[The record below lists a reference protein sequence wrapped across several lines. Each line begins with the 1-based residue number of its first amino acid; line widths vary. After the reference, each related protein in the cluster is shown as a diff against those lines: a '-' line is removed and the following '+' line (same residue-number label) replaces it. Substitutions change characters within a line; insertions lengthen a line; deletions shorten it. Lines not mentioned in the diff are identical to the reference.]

1 MSKNNQL
8 MLGYESFTDLTIS
21 AFGLKQPIVN
31 IIGAII
37 ATFTTFITSYVYD
50 DARAVYT
57 LIAIILLDA
66 ITGITRSV
74 KQGKFSSARLP
85 RILAIIILYTGLL
98 SIGWNLSKI
107 SSLYSWIPAM
117 LYGGFVT
124 TLIVSIFE
132 NAHEIGL
139 IPDNIYYYLKT
150 KINLLQQFVFGA
162 SFNTVPPIIDSKNPI
177 GIYQTNVEGTLT
189 YVDSR
194 LCSMVNLTKEDI
206 LQGSKLKSMLHPE
219 DYSSVYANWMDA
231 IKKKAPFYSSH
242 RLILSDK
249 TIITIVSRATPMID
263 HEGLLIGYLG
273 TFERIDPTP
282 LS

>member
-21 AFGLKQPIVN
+21 AFGLKQPIIS
-31 IIGAII
+31 IIGVII
-37 ATFTTFITSYVYD
+37 ATLTTFITKYVYD

-57 LIAIILLDA
+57 LVAIILLDA
-66 ITGITRSV
+66 ITGITRSI

-85 RILAIIILYTGLL
+85 RVLTIILLYTGLL
-98 SIGWNLSKI
+98 SIGWNLSKT
-107 SSLYSWIPAM
+107 SALYSWIPAM

-139 IPDNIYYYLKT
+139 IPDNIYFYLKT

-162 SFNTVPPIIDSKNPI
+162 SFNTVPPVIDPKNPI

-194 LCSMVNLTKEDI
+194 LCSIVNLTKEDI
-206 LQGSKLKSMLHPE
+206 LQGKLKTMMHPE
-219 DYSSVYANWMDA
+219 DYSAVYANWIGA
-231 IKKKAPFYSSH
+231 VKKRSPFYSTH

-249 TIITIVSRATPMID
+249 SIIKVVSRATPMID

-273 TFERIDPTP
+273 TFERIDSTP